1 MILIGLLKRVVAT
14 CILFKSFTVKS
25 TVAILFYT
33 LAADMIAKERSY
45 ELPHF
50 LPYTALIAVVER
62 FQGEG

>member
-1 MILIGLLKRVVAT
+1 
-14 CILFKSFTVKS
+14 VKS